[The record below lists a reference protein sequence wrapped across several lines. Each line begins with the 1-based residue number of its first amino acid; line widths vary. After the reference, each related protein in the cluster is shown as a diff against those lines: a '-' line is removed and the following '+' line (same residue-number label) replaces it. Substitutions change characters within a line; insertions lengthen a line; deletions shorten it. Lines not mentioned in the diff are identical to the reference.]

1 MKPSS
6 GDYRHKLLISGDE
19 LEELKKHTG
28 SMAEAFGLDRKI
40 ENYMGTR
47 PITLYRWD
55 LECLMDV
62 IDLALKDERDYPD
75 KSAQEFQTLS
85 CLGVRLHQEYDA
97 VYGEEKAL
105 SVEKAVTLAK
115 GTSSRK
121 SPKKQ
126 ATVYQ
131 LKITLADIK
140 PPIWRRV
147 EVEDCTLSTLND
159 IIQTVMGWDGYHM
172 WAFDI
177 GGEQYGEDPDGEME
191 MSSASKTKLSRIVQA
206 GAKKFRYTYDFGDNW
221 DHVIQI
227 EKVLEAEP
235 KVKYP
240 RCVKGSR
247 ACPPEDCGG
256 AWGYA
261 DFVEA
266 IQNPK
271 HEQHEE
277 RLEWF
282 GGEFDPEAFDIE
294 AVNKELAT
302 VR

>member
-1 MKPSS
+1 MKPCS

-19 LEELKKHTG
+19 LKELKKHTD

-62 IDLALKDERDYPD
+62 IDLALTDKRDYPD
-75 KSAQEFQTLS
+75 KSAQGFQALS
-85 CLGVRLHQEYDA
+85 RLGARLRREYDS
-97 VYGEEKAL
+97 VYGEEKVLPVENAL
-105 SVEKAVTLAK
+105 TQTKVA
-115 GTSSRK
+115 SSSK

-147 EVEDCTLSTLND
+147 EVEDCNLSTLND
-159 IIQTVMGWDGYHM
+159 IIQIVMGWDGYHM

-177 GGEQYGEDPDGEME
+177 GGEQYGEDPDGEMD
-191 MSSASKTKLSRIVQA
+191 MASASKMKLSKIVQA
-206 GAKKFRYTYDFGDNW
+206 GLRKCRYTYDFGDNW
-221 DHVIQI
+221 NHVIQI
-227 EKVLEAEP
+227 EKVLNADP
-235 KVKYP
+235 QAKYP
-240 RCVKGSR
+240 RCAKGSR

-256 AWGYA
+256 SWGYSEYLDAIA
-261 DFVEA
+261 DPE
-266 IQNPK
+266 
-271 HEQHEE
+271 HERHGEMM
-277 RLEWF
+277 EWR
-282 GGEFDPEAFDIE
+282 EPFDPEAFDIE
-294 AVNKELAT
+294 AVNKKLVAL
-302 VR
+302 R